1 MLYVRYWTWQNRLWW
16 NVELEWLKRVEW
28 KIPRVCG
35 YSMRFLGRLSCWWT
49 LRDPPREVSNVT
61 PPRKHSDGSVQNCH
75 VPEASEFTKTG
86 FGIISENRILHSI
99 NLTCTT
105 WILLNLSREIM
116 EVTELFSVI
125 PISHFVTKL
134 YIYFELCITHI
145 HIRHSTYRPW
155 LRSCFSITTW
165 HLYFKMIFGLLN
177 IQHAVELWMRISEMI
192 TEIRDLC

>member
-1 MLYVRYWTWQNRLWW
+1 MENPEGVWVQHEISWASFMLMNTARPPSRGEQRN
-16 NVELEWLKRVEW
+16 
-28 KIPRVCG
+28 P
-35 YSMRFLGRLSCWWT
+35 SPQT
-49 LRDPPREVSNVT
+49 L
-61 PPRKHSDGSVQNCH
+61 SDGSVQNCH
-75 VPEASEFTKTG
+75 VPQASEFTKTG
-86 FGIISENRILHSI
+86 FGRISENRILHSI

-134 YIYFELCITHI
+134 YIYFELCITHT
-145 HIRHSTYRPW
+145 HIRHSTYRPG

-192 TEIRDLC
+192 TDIRDLC

>member
-61 PPRKHSDGSVQNCH
+61 PPANTLTGLLSIVTYPRRLSSQ
-75 VPEASEFTKTG
+75 KTG
-86 FGIISENRILHSI
+86 FGRISENWILHYI
-99 NLTCTT
+99 YLTCTT

-177 IQHAVELWMRISEMI
+177 IQHAVELCMRISEMI